1 MTPQA
6 ESEPIPPLAVLLGLA
21 GLIPFLACGLGS
33 VVGNGAVPAGRALLA
48 LIDYAA
54 IILGF
59 LGAVHWGLAL
69 ARPTQSLPPASIPPA
84 SPATASPAPT
94 SPGPTFIPALS
105 PTSRSP
111 AAADRLRLAGG
122 VLPALLAWAAL
133 LVSVAAEPAIALALL
148 IAGFAA
154 TTAVEARATA
164 AGLVPPGYM
173 RLRWGLTLVVVVTL
187 SLVLLLRLAGLAIT
201 L

>member
-1 MTPQA
+1 MTPRT
-6 ESEPIPPLAVLLGLA
+6 EPLPSLAVALGVG

-48 LIDYAA
+48 LIDYGA

-69 ARPTQSLPPASIPPA
+69 ARPALPGTTAGAEPPSLAS
-84 SPATASPAPT
+84 
-94 SPGPTFIPALS
+94 
-105 PTSRSP
+105 
-111 AAADRLRLAGG
+111 ADRLRLAGG
-122 VLPALLAWAAL
+122 VLPALLGWAAL
-133 LVSVAAEPAIALALL
+133 LVSVAASPAIALVLL
-148 IAGFAA
+148 IAGFVA

-164 AGLVPPGYM
+164 SGLVPPGYM
-173 RLRWGLTLVVVVTL
+173 RLRWLLTLVVVPTL
-187 SLVLLLRLAGLAIT
+187 ALVLLLRLAGLAIS